1 MQIVQIV
8 PFSFPG
14 AGVPGVA
21 WNLERAFR
29 ELGIE
34 TTTFTYPMAR
44 RGTPDPRERGRRS
57 ARMVQA
63 WRTVWF
69 STVGTA
75 RAKQFLRERPDAI
88 AICHNNAMTGDIF
101 VNHGVLLAAMRANG
115 DTIWR
120 FLRNP
125 VSLFNLARDWLRFHS
140 RIHRVVVVLTPR
152 ERDALRSV
160 FGRVRAPTV
169 VIPNGVDLQ
178 RFRPPTAEEREAA
191 RTLFQLEDEDRVALF
206 VGHEFDRKGLGV
218 LIESL
223 VDAPTLLLLVLGGDL
238 SMVERAKQ
246 HAVSLGVAER
256 VLLLGEQRE
265 VHKYYAA
272 SDMFVLP
279 SAYESSGLV
288 FLEALASGLPVIAT
302 PVGIATTMVRDG
314 VNGYIVGRDRHE
326 LANRMEQLAALDLA
340 PWRERARASVV
351 DYSWAAVASRY
362 VALAE
367 ELAGERTAA

>member
-29 ELGIE
+29 DLGVE
-34 TTTFTYPMAR
+34 TATFTYTMAR
-44 RGTPDPRERGRRS
+44 RGKPDPRERGRRS
-57 ARMVQA
+57 ARIVQA

-75 RAKQFLRERPDAI
+75 HAKRFLRERPDAI
-88 AICHNNAMTGDIF
+88 AICHNNVMAGDIF

-115 DTIWR
+115 NTIWR
-120 FLRNP
+120 FFRNP
-125 VSLFNLARDWLRFHS
+125 VSFFNLVRDWLRFHS
-140 RIHRVVVVLTPR
+140 HIHRVIVVLTPR
-152 ERDALRSV
+152 EREALRSV

-169 VIPNGVDLQ
+169 VIPNGVDLD
-178 RFRPPTAEEREAA
+178 RFHPPTAAEREAA
-191 RTLFQLEDEDRVALF
+191 RTLFQLEDEARVALF

-218 LIESL
+218 LIEAL
-223 VDAPTLLLLVLGGDL
+223 VDAPTLLVLVLGGDI

-246 HAVSLGVAER
+246 HAASLGVAER

-265 VHKYYAA
+265 IQKYYAA

-302 PVGIATTMVRDG
+302 PVGIAPTVVRDG
-314 VNGYIVGRDRHE
+314 VNGYIVGRDPHE
-326 LANRMEQLAALDLA
+326 IADRMEQLAALDLA
-340 PWRERARASVV
+340 PWRARARASVA

-367 ELAGERTAA
+367 TLVSERTTA